1 MSKKNITSINKVEP
15 NKVHVTFDTGSG
27 PMKYEYI
34 GSSARAV
41 LRGSDPANLLGRRI
55 DKKK

>member
-15 NKVHVTFDTGSG
+15 NKVHITFDTTTG
-27 PMKYEYI
+27 PMKYEYL
-34 GSSARAV
+34 GASARAV
-41 LRGSDPANLLGRRI
+41 LRGSDPAQLLGRRI